1 MARKKLAV
9 IGAGHVGE
17 TTAHILAL
25 RELGNVV
32 LADIVEGM
40 PQGKALD
47 LMESRPIWGMDVEI
61 QGTNQLEDIAGAD
74 LVVVTAGMARKPG
87 MSREDLLDANI
98 NIVKPCAE
106 AVRKHAPDAIVIV
119 VTNPL
124 DAMVY
129 LTAQVTGFPKP
140 RIMGQAGVLDSSRFA
155 CFIAM
160 ELGCSVRDVQ
170 AMVLGGHGD
179 DMVPL
184 VRRTQVS
191 GVPVDTLIPKE
202 KLDALVA
209 RTRKAG
215 GEIVGLLKTGSAY
228 FSPAHATAAMAESI
242 LHDCRRIMPAS
253 AWCEKEY
260 GIGGYFMGVPAEL
273 GAGGVRKVV
282 EIDLTDE
289 EKAAFAKSLESV
301 KKTVGEMKEKGF

>member
-1 MARKKLAV
+1 MAKKKLAV

-25 RELGNVV
+25 KELGDVV
-32 LADIVEGM
+32 LVDIIEGM

-47 LMESRPIWGMDVEI
+47 LMEARPIWGMDVEI
-61 QGTNQLEDIAGAD
+61 QGTNRLEDIKAAD
-74 LVVVTAGMARKPG
+74 LVVITAGMARKPG

-106 AVRKHAPDAIVIV
+106 AVKAHAPDAIVIV

-129 LTAQVTGFPKP
+129 LTAQVTGFPKN
-140 RIMGQAGVLDSSRFA
+140 RIMGQAGVLDTSRFA

-191 GVPVDTLIPKE
+191 GVPVDSLIPKGR
-202 KLDALVA
+202 LDALVE

-228 FSPAHATAAMAESI
+228 FSPAHASAAMAESI
-242 LHDCRRIMPAS
+242 LHDCRRVMPAS
-253 AWCEKEY
+253 VWCEREY
-260 GIGGYFMGVPAEL
+260 GVGGCFMGVPAQL
-273 GAGGVRKVV
+273 GAVGVEKII
-282 EIDLTDE
+282 EIALNEE
-289 EKAAFAKSLESV
+289 EKAAFARSLESV
-301 KKTVGEMKEKGF
+301 KKTVGEMKGKGF